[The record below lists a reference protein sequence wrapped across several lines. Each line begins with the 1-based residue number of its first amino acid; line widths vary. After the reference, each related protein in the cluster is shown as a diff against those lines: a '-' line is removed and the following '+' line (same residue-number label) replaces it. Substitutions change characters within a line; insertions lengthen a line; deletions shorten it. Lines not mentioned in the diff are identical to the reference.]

1 VATNTL
7 PRISLALNPGYSC
20 QCGFKA
26 EKTIMAFNFEMELQ
40 ASGLVQAVLTG
51 VTLAIIGT
59 LTSIPFSWL
68 QIIIVMVVVIVAS
81 FLASAFSKKSSR
93 SSTW

>member
-1 VATNTL
+1 
-7 PRISLALNPGYSC
+7 
-20 QCGFKA
+20 
-26 EKTIMAFNFEMELQ
+26 MAFNFEMELH

-51 VTLAIIGT
+51 VTLAIIGK

-81 FLASAFSKKSSR
+81 FLASAWSKKSNR
-93 SSTW
+93 STW